1 MWYHTDVNGR
11 ILESTGRPLPVDAD
25 LGFEVDSGDSK
36 APASLQSL
44 CAAKIISAKLNFFA
58 APNFILPDSVKHS
71 LAEICEQVTIRLKF

>member
-11 ILESTGRPLPVDAD
+11 ILESAGRPLPADAEP
-25 LGFEVDSGDSK
+25 GFEVEPGGCK
-36 APASLQSL
+36 APARLQSL

-71 LAEICEQVTIRLKF
+71 LAEICEQVKRVA